1 MEGSC
6 QGVLAVLVVVAGLA
20 AFGSS
25 YQIIEGPKNAT
36 VLVGQEARFNC
47 TVSRGWSLI
56 MWALNGTVVL
66 SVTPMGVIITS
77 SHFTSE
83 NYTEGDDFTSEM
95 IIHDV
100 QLSDAGHI
108 KCSLQNSGREG
119 SAFLSV
125 QVVGELLVRTDSL
138 VVIEDEPCNV
148 TCRAVGWNPLP
159 ELSWEIGVPVSDS
172 SFHSV
177 LEPDDPPSVLSILA
191 LTPRGSG
198 NLTCV
203 AKMKGLQARDSRT
216 INLTVA
222 PPHSGSIDKLGS
234 SLPTWAIALLAVSF
248 SLLFILIV
256 VLIVIFCCCVSR
268 REKTESSSLRKSA
281 DVETNQETF
290 EPKLKGGNENYGYSA
305 ESASPPAKSSGSSLP
320 TQQSSRQPQQVT
332 QQLMQQV
339 TQQVMQQATKQE
351 PELHQQA
358 PTSRP
363 HVSFYTVGPRMTR
376 NVTLV

>member
-6 QGVLAVLVVVAGLA
+6 QCVLAVLVVVAGLA

-77 SHFTSE
+77 NHFTSK
-83 NYTEGDDFTSEM
+83 NYTEGDDFISEM

-125 QVVGELLVRTDSL
+125 QVVGELLVHTDSL

-159 ELSWEIGVPVSDS
+159 ELFWEIGVPVSDS

-222 PPHSGSIDKLGS
+222 PPHSGA

-290 EPKLKGGNENYGYSA
+290 EQKLKGGNENYGYSA
-305 ESASPPAKSSGSSLP
+305 ELASSPAKSSGSSLP
-320 TQQSSRQPQQVT
+320 AQQSSRQPQQVT

-339 TQQVMQQATKQE
+339 TQQATQQATKQE